1 MYNRQEMRRAL
12 ELRDWPRV
20 RKVLDTCGE
29 PSTDIN
35 QTLVEDTIHSGCLI
49 EQRQQDKEIARR
61 DDLLRELRQWLEHS
75 GDAANKERLDEHLGE
90 VGLIERCYTEIRK
103 ALRACIMAKRT
114 PQEQVWAAVARL
126 VGELKHLQ
134 TQLSDALASRKHK
147 GTVWFLDS
155 NPWRLTGPT
164 GKPIDPDSVV
174 TGVARHLALTV
185 RMLAYENNWFS
196 EKTIVLP
203 SKIEVDEQ
211 IIFES
216 GVNSL
221 LAHSW
226 GEVEDASEHLRFF
239 GGQVSER
246 RDLFRSP
253 DEDTVLQANAVR
265 FDLDFTLQHWEI
277 VARKR
282 LGQLSFQNFMN
293 LRGYAELKSRIRNIH
308 DGPVGPP
315 PNSFV
320 SDHEILTIMLL
331 QMAHHLSQQ
340 ELAKDYDGLTLL
352 QWTRC
357 YCVLRCYADP
367 DGMSPALELQE
378 LNLAEFRETL
388 ERVGIK
394 TQRAQQFIDSII
406 FQTGKRDLYDAPV
419 LADADGRYWFLAPIF
434 ASANVAEIVLSQLGS
449 RHASFDSKGSAF
461 EQAIRDAFQ
470 ERDIPVKGFK
480 YHHGGKQYE
489 CDAAVLWGK
498 HLFVFECKNDFLP
511 TSRPRLSYFFWLDMI
526 NAASQVTTVASHFM
540 EDRSLIRR
548 HFGRD
553 DWQEIHP
560 IVLSALPFSLPEQL
574 EGAYFYDASA
584 LLRFLADGSAG
595 LAQHSP
601 DNKVVLQAPLTQLWS
616 GDEPIP
622 EDLIAQIRSPIQ
634 LKQFHGRLQ
643 VEWFRSAVSPDFVTE
658 TPLLRFQPITPEQLL
673 ATFGHPEDSREAL
686 EEAISNL
693 SKVIQKRFT

>member
-12 ELRDWPRV
+12 ELREWARV
-20 RKVLDTCGE
+20 RKVLDACAE
-29 PSTDIN
+29 PSIDVS

-49 EQRQQDKEIARR
+49 EQRQQEKEIARR
-61 DDLLRELRQWLEHS
+61 DELVRELRRWLEHS
-75 GDAANKERLDEHLGE
+75 GDATSKERLDEHLGD
-90 VGLIERCYTEIRK
+90 VGLIERCYVEIRK
-103 ALRACIMAKRT
+103 ALRACIMARRT
-114 PQEQVWAAVARL
+114 PQEQAWAAISRL
-126 VGELKHLQ
+126 VEELKHLQ
-134 TQLSDALASRKHK
+134 AQLSDALASQKHR

-155 NPWRLTGPT
+155 NPWHLTGPT

-174 TGVARHLALTV
+174 TGVACHLALTL

-196 EKTIVLP
+196 EKIVVLP

-246 RDLFRSP
+246 RGLFRSP
-253 DEDTVLQANAVR
+253 DEDTLLQADAVR
-265 FDLDFTLQHWEI
+265 FDLDFTLQQWEI

-282 LGQLSFQNFMN
+282 LGQLSLQNFMN
-293 LRGYAELKSRIRNIH
+293 LRGYAELKSRIRNIQ

-320 SDHEILTIMLL
+320 SEHEILTTMLL
-331 QMAHHLSQQ
+331 QMTHHLSPR
-340 ELAKDYDGLTLL
+340 ELAKDYDGLTLSE
-352 QWTRC
+352 WTRC
-357 YCVLRCYADP
+357 YCVLRCYANP

-378 LNLAEFRETL
+378 LNLEEFRKTL
-388 ERVGIK
+388 ERAGIK
-394 TQRAQQFIDSII
+394 APKAQQFIDSII

-419 LADADGRYWFLAPIF
+419 IADADGRHWFLAPLF
-434 ASANVAEIVLSQLGS
+434 ASANVAEVVLSQLGS

-461 EQAIRDAFQ
+461 EKTIRDAFQ
-470 ERDIPVKGFK
+470 KRNIPVKGFK
-480 YHHGGKQYE
+480 YHHDGKQYE
-489 CDAAVLWGK
+489 CDAAVFWGK

-540 EDRSLIRR
+540 ENRSLIRR
-548 HFGRD
+548 HFDRD

-560 IVLSALPFSLPEQL
+560 VVLSALPFSLPEQL
-574 EGAYFYDASA
+574 EGAHFYDASA
-584 LLRFLADGSAG
+584 LLRFLTDGSAG
-595 LAQHSP
+595 LAQQTP
-601 DNKVVLQAPLTQLWS
+601 DNKLVLQAPLTQLWS
-616 GDEPIP
+616 GAEPIP

-634 LKQFHGRLQ
+634 LKQFRDRLQ
-643 VEWFRSAVSPDFVTE
+643 AEWFRNAVSPDFVVE

-693 SKVIQKRFT
+693 SKAIQKPFT